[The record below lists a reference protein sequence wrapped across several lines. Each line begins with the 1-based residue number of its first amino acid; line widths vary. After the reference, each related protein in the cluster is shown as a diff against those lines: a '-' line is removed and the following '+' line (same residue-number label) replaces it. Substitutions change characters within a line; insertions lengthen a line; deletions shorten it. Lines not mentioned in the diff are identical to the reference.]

1 MLRLID
7 RYTSLP
13 LCFVRKNALVPIRT
27 ARAMCACMQWKLTV
41 RHASR
46 LPASLDRHSRVQDV
60 HAGERTRLRCVPVIA
75 HQPAQHAGA
84 RPSAERQGRSCRSVE
99 PRTNEHQ
106 RAHESDYF
114 GLSTAAEARP
124 EGTPHEG
131 GEGGIYKL
139 INNFFIYKMG
149 RISI

>member
-1 MLRLID
+1 M
-7 RYTSLP
+7 
-13 LCFVRKNALVPIRT
+13 
-27 ARAMCACMQWKLTV
+27 

-60 HAGERTRLRCVPVIA
+60 HAGERTRLPCVPVIA

-139 INNFFIYKMG
+139 INN
-149 RISI
+149 